1 MKKLTIILSLA
12 VLVFGGDTKP
22 KDFDA
27 YLKSFNVQE
36 TADMKIKSTDMLELI
51 KSNEAVLIDVRFAEE
66 FKAWNMPFATNIPL
80 NELPNRLAELPK
92 DKLIITACPHNDRS
106 NMARV
111 YLTMKGYNVKY
122 LNDGLLKVTDHLKGG
137 TAVGYMQELEKK

>member
-12 VLVFGGDTKP
+12 VLAFGGDLKP

-27 YLKSFNVQE
+27 YLKSFNVE
-36 TADMKIKSTDMLELI
+36 EIKNMKISSSDMLELV
-51 KSNEAVLIDVRFAEE
+51 KTDAAVLLDIRFAQE
-66 FKAWNMPFATNIPL
+66 FKAWNMPFAKNIPL
-80 NELPNRLAELPK
+80 NELPNRLNELPK
-92 DKLIITACPHNDRS
+92 DKLIITACPHNDRA

-122 LNDGLLKVTDHLKGG
+122 LSDGLMKTTDLLRGGAAVSFIEELK
-137 TAVGYMQELEKK
+137 